1 MGKYPS
7 LCTICKTCVGGQ
19 SKHCGHCNRCVA
31 RFDHHCKWLNN
42 CIGQRNYSLFLL
54 LVVSLCLSQ
63 LVFISFTSFYLSLA
77 ASSDLRDFGLPQALF
92 IIPASLTL
100 AISVAVVLAVI
111 NLLALNFW
119 LRCYK
124 HMTTYEYIMARREKD
139 QPYRP
144 HTVEGQ
150 EHYSLSHIPLVGT
163 NGCDEPKTSLVT
175 PTTS

>member
-1 MGKYPS
+1 M
-7 LCTICKTCVGGQ
+7 
-19 SKHCGHCNRCVA
+19 
-31 RFDHHCKWLNN
+31 
-42 CIGQRNYSLFLL
+42 LL
-54 LVVSLCLSQ
+54 IVSLCFSQ
-63 LVFISFTSFYLSLA
+63 LVFISFA

-124 HMTTYEYIMARREKD
+124 HMTTYEYIMARKEKD

-163 NGCDEPKTSLVT
+163 QTNGCDEPKSTLVT